1 MNSARPNPQA
11 APPQCSFCTFGFI
24 VTGKGEREFLPS
36 FFRSLAARAGCCNF
50 VVLRRVGQRNPV
62 TSPAR
67 RLRMVGSGQIIPT
80 EDERDIAIPARQYLR
95 QQPCRFLVLIDDVEH
110 ARRPFIAQVFARY
123 RAALDTLLAPDEQHR
138 ASVHFFA
145 SMLEAYYFAHSTA
158 VNVALETNVL
168 TADFAGDVETIRHPK
183 NELKQSFPG
192 FDERVHGAKIVARLE
207 LDHVLSNPQ
216 TCAFLRSL
224 FGWCVQRL
232 LDHCPVY
239 DAGLGAYFNLQ
250 GGVREPLTADQ

>member
-1 MNSARPNPQA
+1 
-11 APPQCSFCTFGFI
+11 
-24 VTGKGEREFLPS
+24 
-36 FFRSLAARAGCCNF
+36 
-50 VVLRRVGQRNPV
+50 
-62 TSPAR
+62 
-67 RLRMVGSGQIIPT
+67 MVGSGQDIPT
-80 EDERDIAIPARQYLR
+80 NDESEIGIPVRHFLR
-95 QQPCRFLVLIDDVEH
+95 QPPCRFLVLID
-110 ARRPFIAQVFARY
+110 
-123 RAALDTLLAPDEQHR
+123 
-138 ASVHFFA
+138 
-145 SMLEAYYFAHSTA
+145 
-158 VNVALETNVL
+158 
-168 TADFAGDVETIRHPK
+168 DVETIRHPK